1 MARTSSPPELF
12 LPLRR
17 HAALPLR
24 AQLERELRHAVQ
36 SGRLRPGVPLPSTR
50 ALARDLGVSR
60 GLVVQAYEQ
69 LLAEG
74 YLTAAQGAATLVA
87 PRRPP
92 ARAGAGWP
100 PAVGTVSPGSP
111 ASAEVAAIPDARP
124 QPGGRGRAGIASA
137 GIPSA
142 PPPTALRYDFRPGV
156 PDLSLF
162 PRREWL
168 IALRRALAAAPAGAL
183 GYADARGAETAR
195 EAVAAYL
202 DRARGTVARAEHVVL
217 CTGFTQGL
225 RLVCR
230 VLRARGATRV
240 VVEDPSHAEQ
250 RAIVT
255 DAGLR
260 AIPVA
265 VDGDGLRVDRLP
277 AIDADAALVAP
288 AHQFPTGAVLSPA
301 RRAALLDWAARRP
314 AMIIEDDYDAEY
326 RYDRQ
331 PIGSL
336 QGLAP
341 ERVVYAG
348 SASKTLAPALRLG
361 WMVVPGAL
369 VAEVARAKRGDDLGS
384 PTLDQ
389 LAYAE
394 LLERGAVD
402 RHLRRTRQHYQRRRD
417 ALAAALRARLPR
429 LRRHGV
435 AAGLHLMLELEAGA
449 DEVAIIAAAAR
460 RSVGV
465 YGVGVHRRRPGA
477 GPPALVLGY
486 GAVPEDDIAP
496 GVELLAE
503 ALREAARRG

>member
-1 MARTSSPPELF
+1 MARTSSPTELL

-17 HAALPLR
+17 QAALPLR

-36 SGRLRPGVPLPSTR
+36 TGRLRPGVRMPSTR
-50 ALARDLGVSR
+50 ALAGDLGVSR

-87 PRRPP
+87 PRRPMARAVPASGVPAPSP
-92 ARAGAGWP
+92 ARLAP
-100 PAVGTVSPGSP
+100 
-111 ASAEVAAIPDARP
+111 RL
-124 QPGGRGRAGIASA
+124 R
-137 GIPSA
+137 SA
-142 PPPTALRYDFRPGV
+142 PVRGASGAVPGAAPALRYDFRPGL
-156 PDLSLF
+156 PDLALF
-162 PRREWL
+162 PRRDWL
-168 IALRRALAAAPAGAL
+168 VSLRRALAAAPVGAL
-183 GYADARGAETAR
+183 GYADPRGAEPAR

-202 DRARGTVARAEHVVL
+202 DRARGTVAAAEHLVL

-230 VLRARGATRV
+230 VLRERGATRV
-240 VVEDPSHAEQ
+240 AVEDPSHAEQ

-255 DAGLR
+255 GAGLR
-260 AIPVA
+260 ALPVP
-265 VDGDGLRVDRLP
+265 VDVDGLRVDRL
-277 AIDADAALVAP
+277 AALDADAVLVAP

-301 RRAALLDWAARRP
+301 RRAALLDWATRRR
-314 AMIIEDDYDAEY
+314 AIVIEDDYDAEY

-341 ERVVYAG
+341 DRVVYAG

-361 WMVVPGAL
+361 WMVVPPAL
-369 VAEVARAKRGDDLGS
+369 TAEVARAKRGDDLGS

-389 LAYAE
+389 LTYAE

-429 LRRHGV
+429 LRVHGV
-435 AAGLHLMLELEAGA
+435 SAGLHLMLELEAGA
-449 DEVAIIAAAAR
+449 DEAAVIAAAAAR
-460 RSVGV
+460 LVGV
-465 YGVGVHRRRPGA
+465 YGVRAHRMRPRS

-486 GAVPEDDIAP
+486 GAMPEDAIAP
-496 GVELLAE
+496 GVALLAA
-503 ALREAARRG
+503 ALRD